1 LAVPVEFICK
11 GNDGNKPK
19 NLADGVTNVYKP
31 TSHLENQ
38 LILPDEFFLP
48 FGGKLDNENR
58 WVQLA
63 KLVPWAQAEEKYG
76 KFFKDTFRGQQ
87 TISLRKGLGALIIQ
101 ERMQLTDRETVDSI
115 SENPYMQYF
124 IGSAGF
130 EMKPPFHHSMMTHFR
145 KRLTDVL
152 AELNEIVATE
162 GAKAMEDDDDNDTN
176 SGMTSKGKRAYKKN
190 SSSHTDEQ
198 QTLFEKSEVESADS
212 QAATEQAPQM
222 EVEASV
228 NQEAAMNETP
238 SASTQEGSAESEVP
252 TVRNEG
258 TMLVDATC
266 APADVAYP
274 TDLNLLNEA
283 REKLEAIIDTL
294 HAPVIGQVD
303 KPRTY
308 REKARKQFLAV
319 SKQRRPGP
327 KVIRKA
333 IRRQL
338 GYVGRNLAIIAEQAK
353 TQPLTRLDRKAYRD
367 LLVIQELYRQQ
378 QQMYNVRTHQIED
391 RIVSIHQP
399 HVRPIVRGKAKARVE
414 FGAKIAVSMTKGYAF
429 MDRMSWDNFN
439 ESTTL
444 IEAIEQYRRR
454 MGYYPAVVQADQ
466 IYRTRE
472 NRSFCKQHGIRLS
485 GPALGRPPKD
495 GQTIEQRQITKLD
508 AGERNA
514 IEGKFGEGKR
524 KYGLGRIRARLAQ
537 TSESVITLQ
546 LLVMNLERRLRVL
559 FRLIF
564 AFLFR
569 RRHALNFC

>member
-1 LAVPVEFICK
+1 MF
-11 GNDGNKPK
+11 
-19 NLADGVTNVYKP
+19 KP
-31 TSHLENQ
+31 TAHLENQ
-38 LILPDEFFLP
+38 LIMPGDFFLP
-48 FGGKLDNENR
+48 FGGKLDEDNR

-63 KLVPWAQAEEKYG
+63 RLVPWAEAEKKYG
-76 KFFKDTFRGQQ
+76 QFFKDTFRGQQ
-87 TISLRKGLGALIIQ
+87 TLSLRMGLGALIIQ
-101 ERMQLTDRETVDSI
+101 ERMQLTDRETLESI

-124 IGSAGF
+124 IGLSGF
-130 EMKPPFHHSMMTHFR
+130 VMKQPFHHSMMTHFR

-152 AELNEIVATE
+152 AELNELVASE
-162 GAKAMEDDDDNDTN
+162 GAKETKDDDDSNGA
-176 SGMTSKGKRAYKKN
+176 SGGGKGKVKRSKKRAPAAEA
-190 SSSHTDEQ
+190 EQ
-198 QTLFEKSEVESADS
+198 QTMFVEAQVESL
-212 QAATEQAPQM
+212 
-222 EVEASV
+222 
-228 NQEAAMNETP
+228 EAAPPARQTTAMPEIP
-238 SASTQEGSAESEVP
+238 EAAKPVSKAHPASDESETQALP
-252 TVRNEG
+252 NQGTVL
-258 TMLVDATC
+258 MDATC

-294 HAPVIGQVD
+294 HEPVIGQAA

-338 GYVGRNLAIIAEQAK
+338 GYVGRNLEIIAEQAK
-353 TQPLTRLDRKAYRD
+353 AQSLTLLSRKAYRD
-367 LLVIQELYRQQ
+367 LLVIHELHRQQ
-378 QQMYNVRTHQIED
+378 LQMYNERSHQIED

-414 FGAKIAVSMTKGYAF
+414 FGAKIAVSMIKGYAF
-429 MDRMSWDNFN
+429 LDRLSWDNFN

-444 IEAIEQYRRR
+444 IDVIEKYRER

-485 GPALGRPPKD
+485 GPALGRKPKNGPTSEEKQVVKQD
-495 GQTIEQRQITKLD
+495 T
-508 AGERNA
+508 GERNA

-524 KYGLGRIRARLAQ
+524 KYGLGCIRARLAK

-559 FRLIF
+559 FCLIF
-564 AFLFR
+564 TLLSR
-569 RRHALNFC
+569 RRLALNFG

>member
-1 LAVPVEFICK
+1 MF
-11 GNDGNKPK
+11 
-19 NLADGVTNVYKP
+19 KP
-31 TSHLENQ
+31 TAHLDNQ
-38 LILPDEFFLP
+38 LILPGDFFLP
-48 FGGKLDNENR
+48 FGGKLDEENR

-63 KLVPWAQAEEKYG
+63 QLVPWVAAEQKYG
-76 KFFKDTFRGQQ
+76 RFFKDTFRGQQ
-87 TISLRKGLGALIIQ
+87 TISLRMGLGALIIQ
-101 ERMQLTDRETVDSI
+101 ERMQLTDRETLASI

-124 IGSAGF
+124 IGLPGF
-130 EMKPPFHHSMMTHFR
+130 VMKPPFHHSMMTHFR
-145 KRLTDVL
+145 KRLSDVL
-152 AELNEIVATE
+152 AELNEIVAIE
-162 GAKAMEDDDDNDTN
+162 GAKETKDDDDDPSNV
-176 SGMTSKGKRAYKKN
+176 SGGGKRKRSTPRAAA
-190 SSSHTDEQ
+190 TETEFEQ
-198 QTLFEKSEVESADS
+198 QALFEETQVESAA
-212 QAATEQAPQM
+212 QTPAAAPP
-222 EVEASV
+222 EASELEIDEAIDSTAASETLEQP
-228 NQEAAMNETP
+228 NQ
-238 SASTQEGSAESEVP
+238 
-252 TVRNEG
+252 G

-294 HAPVIGQVD
+294 HEPVIGQTA

-338 GYVGRNLAIIAEQAK
+338 GYVERNLVIIAEQAK
-353 TQPLTRLDRKAYRD
+353 TQPLTLLSRKAYRD
-367 LLVIQELYRQQ
+367 LLVIHELYRQQ
-378 QQMYNVRTHQIED
+378 LHMYKTRSHQIED
-391 RIVSIHQP
+391 RIVSIHQS
-399 HVRPIVRGKAKARVE
+399 HVRPIVRGKTKARVE
-414 FGAKIAVSMTKGYAF
+414 FGAKLAVSMTKGYAF
-429 MDRMSWDNFN
+429 LDRASWDNFN

-444 IEAIEQYRRR
+444 IETIENYRRR
-454 MGYYPAVVQADQ
+454 FGYYPAVVQADQ

-472 NRSFCKQHGIRLS
+472 NRNFCKQHGIRLS

-495 GQTIEQRQITKLD
+495 GPTREQQHQDKRD

-537 TSESVITLQ
+537 TSLSAITLQ

-559 FRLIF
+559 LAFIF
-564 AFLFR
+564 AILLR
-569 RRHALNFC
+569 RRLAQSFG

>member
-1 LAVPVEFICK
+1 VF
-11 GNDGNKPK
+11 
-19 NLADGVTNVYKP
+19 KP
-31 TSHLENQ
+31 TEHLKNQ
-38 LILPDEFFLP
+38 MILPGDFFLP
-48 FGGKLDNENR
+48 FGGKLDDKNR

-63 KLVPWAQAEEKYG
+63 QLVPWEYAEKKYG
-76 KFFKDTFRGQQ
+76 QFFKNTFRGQQ

-101 ERMQLTDRETVDSI
+101 ERMQLTDRETVESI

-124 IGSAGF
+124 IGLAGF

-162 GAKAMEDDDDNDTN
+162 GAKAAKDDDDTN
-176 SGMTSKGKRAYKKN
+176 SGMKTSGKRSHKKSA
-190 SSSHTDEQ
+190 SSDTAEQ
-198 QTLFEKSEVESADS
+198 QALFTLA
-212 QAATEQAPQM
+212 
-222 EVEASV
+222 EASV
-228 NQEAAMNETP
+228 GESATGAVQEPQKAPEAPVVQAEEATACVAEHP
-238 SASTQEGSAESEVP
+238 SEAESEEP
-252 TVRNEG
+252 AKNEG
-258 TMLVDATC
+258 SLLLDATC
-266 APADVAYP
+266 APADIAYP

-283 REKLEAIIDTL
+283 REKLEAMIDTL
-294 HAPVIGQVD
+294 HEPVVGQAS

-338 GYVGRNLAIIAEQAK
+338 GYVGRDLATIAKQAK
-353 TQPLTRLDRKAYRD
+353 TQPLTLLSCKAYRD

-378 QQMYNVRTHQIED
+378 LHMYQSRTHQVDD

-414 FGAKIAVSMTKGYAF
+414 FGAKMAVSMTKGYAF
-429 MDRMSWDNFN
+429 LDRLSWDNFN

-444 IEAIEQYRRR
+444 IEAVEQYRKRL
-454 MGYYPAVVQADQ
+454 GYYPAVVQADQ

-472 NRSFCKQHGIRLS
+472 NRSYCKQQGIRLS

-495 GQTIEQRQITKLD
+495 GQTQEQRQVTKQD

-559 FRLIF
+559 FWLIF
-564 AFLFR
+564 AFVFR
-569 RRHALNFC
+569 RRPALILA

>member
-1 LAVPVEFICK
+1 M
-11 GNDGNKPK
+11 
-19 NLADGVTNVYKP
+19 YKP
-31 TSHLENQ
+31 TVHLENQ
-38 LILPDEFFLP
+38 MILPDDFFLP
-48 FGGKLDNENR
+48 FGGKLDKENR

-63 KLVPWAQAEEKYG
+63 KLVPWAHAEKNYG
-76 KFFKDTFRGQQ
+76 QFFKDTFRGQH
-87 TISLRKGLGALIIQ
+87 TLSLRMGLGALIIQ
-101 ERMQLTDRETVDSI
+101 ERMQLTDRETLASI

-124 IGSAGF
+124 IGLAGF

-145 KRLTDVL
+145 KRLKDVL
-152 AELNEIVATE
+152 AEINEIVATE
-162 GAKAMEDDDDNDTN
+162 GAKEWKDDDEGDANGGGI
-176 SGMTSKGKRAYKKN
+176 SSKRKRASKKSA
-190 SSSHTDEQ
+190 SSDTAEQ
-198 QTLFEKSEVESADS
+198 QTMFDDAKA
-212 QAATEQAPQM
+212 QAVKPAIPATTEQALAEQAQEWANEQASANEPLSTDRQ
-222 EVEASV
+222 ELVTEAPL
-228 NQEAAMNETP
+228 TP
-238 SASTQEGSAESEVP
+238 NA
-252 TVRNEG
+252 G
-258 TMLVDATC
+258 TLLVDASC

-283 REKLEAIIDTL
+283 REKLEGIIDTL
-294 HAPVIGQVD
+294 HEPVVGKAT

-308 REKARKQFLAV
+308 REKARKQYLAV

-353 TQPLTRLDRKAYRD
+353 EQPLTLLSRKACRD
-367 LLVIQELYRQQ
+367 LLVIHELYRQQ
-378 QQMYNVRTHQIED
+378 LQMYNGRTHQIED

-429 MDRMSWDNFN
+429 LDRISWDNFN

-444 IEAIEQYRRR
+444 IEAIEKYRSR
-454 MGYYPAVVQADQ
+454 MGCYPAVVQADQ

-472 NRSFCKQHGIRLS
+472 NRNFCKQHGIRLS

-495 GQTIEQRQITKLD
+495 GQTNEQRHLAKQD

-524 KYGLGRIRARLAQ
+524 KYGLDRIRARLAQ

-559 FRLIF
+559 FCFIF
-564 AFLFR
+564 SILLR
-569 RRHALNFC
+569 RRPTIIFR

>member
-1 LAVPVEFICK
+1 MF
-11 GNDGNKPK
+11 
-19 NLADGVTNVYKP
+19 KP
-31 TSHLENQ
+31 TAHLDNQ
-38 LILPDEFFLP
+38 LILPGDFFLP
-48 FGGKLDNENR
+48 FGGKLDEDNR

-63 KLVPWAQAEEKYG
+63 RLVPWAEAEKKYG
-76 KFFKDTFRGQQ
+76 QFFKDSFRGQQ
-87 TISLRKGLGALIIQ
+87 TISLRMGLGALIIQ
-101 ERMQLTDRETVDSI
+101 ERMQLTDRETLESI

-124 IGSAGF
+124 IGLSGF
-130 EMKPPFHHSMMTHFR
+130 VMKPPFHHSMMTHFR

-162 GAKAMEDDDDNDTN
+162 GAKETKDDDDSN
-176 SGMTSKGKRAYKKN
+176 SAAGGGKGQVKRSKKRV
-190 SSSHTDEQ
+190 SDEEVEQ
-198 QTLFEKSEVESADS
+198 QTMFAQSQVASSEAAPPAESMAAESAVPE
-212 QAATEQAPQM
+212 TNNL
-222 EVEASV
+222 VCEAHP
-228 NQEAAMNETP
+228 E
-238 SASTQEGSAESEVP
+238 SAAESEAP
-252 TVRNEG
+252 EQPNQGTV
-258 TMLVDATC
+258 LVDATC

-294 HAPVIGQVD
+294 HEPVIGQTA

-338 GYVGRNLAIIAEQAK
+338 GYVGRNLSIIAEQAK
-353 TQPLTRLDRKAYRD
+353 TQPLTLLSRKAYRD
-367 LLVIQELYRQQ
+367 LLVIHELYRQQ
-378 QQMYNVRTHQIED
+378 LHMYNERSHQIED

-429 MDRMSWDNFN
+429 LDRLSWDNFN

-444 IEAIEQYRRR
+444 IDVIEKYRSR
-454 MGYYPAVVQADQ
+454 MGFYPAVVQADQ

-485 GPALGRPPKD
+485 GPALGRKPKN
-495 GQTIEQRQITKLD
+495 GSTSEERQVAKLD
-508 AGERNA
+508 TGERNA

-524 KYGLGRIRARLAQ
+524 KYGLGCIRARLAK

-559 FRLIF
+559 FCFIF
-564 AFLFR
+564 SLLSR
-569 RRHALNFC
+569 RRPTPCFW

>member
-1 LAVPVEFICK
+1 M
-11 GNDGNKPK
+11 
-19 NLADGVTNVYKP
+19 YKP
-31 TSHLENQ
+31 TAHLENQ
-38 LILPDEFFLP
+38 LILPGDFFLP
-48 FGGKLDNENR
+48 FGGKLDEENR

-63 KLVPWAQAEEKYG
+63 RLVPWAEAEKKYG
-76 KFFKDTFRGQQ
+76 QFFKDTFRGEH
-87 TISLRKGLGALIIQ
+87 TISLRMGLGALIIQ
-101 ERMQLTDRETVDSI
+101 ERMQLTDRETLESI

-124 IGSAGF
+124 IGLSGF
-130 EMKPPFHHSMMTHFR
+130 VMKQPFHHSMMTHFR

-152 AELNEIVATE
+152 TELNEIVATE
-162 GAKAMEDDDDNDTN
+162 GAKDDNDN
-176 SGMTSKGKRAYKKN
+176 NDPSGGVGGKVKRPKKRTP
-190 SSSHTDEQ
+190 STEAEQ
-198 QTLFEKSEVESADS
+198 QTLFVETKVESS
-212 QAATEQAPQM
+212 EAAPPVDQTAVVTEGLEAAAPVSEEHPISAAAVQAP
-222 EVEASV
+222 ALP
-228 NQEAAMNETP
+228 NQ
-238 SASTQEGSAESEVP
+238 G
-252 TVRNEG
+252 TV
-258 TMLVDATC
+258 LVDATC
-266 APADVAYP
+266 TPADVAYP

-294 HAPVIGQVD
+294 HEPVIGRAT

-327 KVIRKA
+327 NVIRKA

-338 GYVGRNLAIIAEQAK
+338 GYVGRNLEIIAEQAK
-353 TQPLTRLDRKAYRD
+353 AQPLTLLSRKAYRD
-367 LLVIQELYRQQ
+367 LLVIHELYRQQ
-378 QQMYNVRTHQIED
+378 LHMYNERSHQMED

-429 MDRMSWDNFN
+429 MDRLSWDNFN

-444 IEAIEQYRRR
+444 IDVIEKYRER

-485 GPALGRPPKD
+485 GPALGRKPKNGPTNEEKQVVKQD
-495 GQTIEQRQITKLD
+495 T
-508 AGERNA
+508 GERNA

-524 KYGLGRIRARLAQ
+524 KYGLGCIRARLAK

-559 FRLIF
+559 FCLIF
-564 AFLFR
+564 VMLSR
-569 RRHALNFC
+569 RRLA

>member
-1 LAVPVEFICK
+1 MF
-11 GNDGNKPK
+11 
-19 NLADGVTNVYKP
+19 KP
-31 TSHLENQ
+31 TTHLENQ
-38 LILPDEFFLP
+38 LILPGDFFLP
-48 FGGKLDNENR
+48 FGGKLDEENR

-63 KLVPWAQAEEKYG
+63 RLVPWSEAEKKYG
-76 KFFKDTFRGQQ
+76 SYFKDTFQGQQ
-87 TISLRKGLGALIIQ
+87 TLSLRMGLGALIIQ
-101 ERMQLTDRETVDSI
+101 ERMQLTDRETLESI

-124 IGSAGF
+124 MGLSGF
-130 EMKPPFHHSMMTHFR
+130 VMKQPFHHSMMTHFR

-152 AELNEIVATE
+152 AELNEIIASA
-162 GAKAMEDDDDNDTN
+162 GAKEMKDDDNN
-176 SGMTSKGKRAYKKN
+176 NGSSGGGGKVKRAKKRPAAA
-190 SSSHTDEQ
+190 EAEP
-198 QTLFEKSEVESADS
+198 QTLLTQAVSTEVTPPMESMA
-212 QAATEQAPQM
+212 
-222 EVEASV
+222 
-228 NQEAAMNETP
+228 
-238 SASTQEGSAESEVP
+238 AESEVFETNEP
-252 TVRNEG
+252 VSVAQPVSVAESKAPALPNQGTV
-258 TMLVDATC
+258 LVDATC

-294 HAPVIGQVD
+294 HEPVIGQTA

-327 KVIRKA
+327 QVIRKA

-338 GYVGRNLAIIAEQAK
+338 GYVGRNLEIIAEQ
-353 TQPLTRLDRKAYRD
+353 TQVQPLTLLNRKAYRD
-367 LLVIQELYRQQ
+367 LLVIHELYRQQ
-378 QQMYNVRTHQIED
+378 LQMYNDRSHQMED

-429 MDRMSWDNFN
+429 LDRLSWDNFN

-444 IEAIEQYRRR
+444 MDVIEKYRER

-472 NRSFCKQHGIRLS
+472 NRSFCKQQGIRLS
-485 GPALGRPPKD
+485 GPALGRKPKNGPTSEEKQVVKQD
-495 GQTIEQRQITKLD
+495 T
-508 AGERNA
+508 GERNA

-524 KYGLGRIRARLAQ
+524 KYGLGCIRARLAK

-559 FRLIF
+559 FCLIF
-564 AFLFR
+564 TVLSR
-569 RRHALNFC
+569 WRLALNSR